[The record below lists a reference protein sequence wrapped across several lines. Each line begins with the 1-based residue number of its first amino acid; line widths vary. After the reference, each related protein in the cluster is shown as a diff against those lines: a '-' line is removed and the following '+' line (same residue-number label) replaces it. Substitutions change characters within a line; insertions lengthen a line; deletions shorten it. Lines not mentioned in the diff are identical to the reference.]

1 MAIREVRK
9 RFKAEVLPVVISI
22 HGKGD
27 KAAIRTAF
35 NDWTDSL
42 CKEGVITLKQYER
55 ITL

>member
-1 MAIREVRK
+1 MTMREVKR

-22 HGKGD
+22 YGKND
-27 KAAIRTAF
+27 KAAIRAAF
-35 NDWTDSL
+35 NDWTDNL